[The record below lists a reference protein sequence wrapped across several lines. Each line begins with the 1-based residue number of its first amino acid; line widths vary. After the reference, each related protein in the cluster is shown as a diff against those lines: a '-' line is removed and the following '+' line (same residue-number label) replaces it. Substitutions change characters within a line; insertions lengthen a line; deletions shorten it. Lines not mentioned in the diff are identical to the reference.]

1 MLLLYQEVRSLEYE
15 KCVLMPWIK
24 TKFGVSAWQRL
35 NIFMTEVCIWASYVH
50 GLHRLHFSIK
60 GLFLN
65 IKNNRIYPTLM
76 FDVAVETCK
85 KGSSI
90 LTKCRSKEHNSS
102 KICHLLQNR
111 VSAVGDT
118 MELTDGL
125 WTP

>member
-1 MLLLYQEVRSLEYE
+1 
-15 KCVLMPWIK
+15 
-24 TKFGVSAWQRL
+24 
-35 NIFMTEVCIWASYVH
+35 
-50 GLHRLHFSIK
+50 
-60 GLFLN
+60 
-65 IKNNRIYPTLM
+65 M

-85 KGSSI
+85 NGSSI

-125 WTP
+125 WTPELKQMKALFKLEHSLPLADQINT